1 MRSIVSGLI
10 IISKLHLNNL
20 DLKYSLIANIKIHTQ
35 KMKYLVK
42 IIFGKEQ
49 VMKYHNNETLTDYE
63 KIINVKKYT
72 FETQLERNSFYKGI
86 GEAISWLEF
95 LIINEFE
102 EEDHIEEK
110 ESEDK
115 FDYWAFISKY
125 YPKYHHCNN
134 VLLSDILT
142 RKLGGEEICED
153 DEEYIKNW
161 DIKKELFKIDKEL
174 LCKAFENYF
183 NIIHPENHKSN
194 NCKNS

>member
-1 MRSIVSGLI
+1 
-10 IISKLHLNNL
+10 
-20 DLKYSLIANIKIHTQ
+20 
-35 KMKYLVK
+35 MKYLVK

-86 GEAISWLEF
+86 GEAINWLEF
-95 LIINEFE
+95 LVINEFE
-102 EEDHIEEK
+102 EKDHNEEK

-115 FDYWAFISKY
+115 FDYWEFIYKY
-125 YPKYHHCNN
+125 YPKYHQCNS

-142 RKLGGEEICED
+142 RKLDGEEICES
-153 DEEYIKNW
+153 DEEYIKDW
-161 DIKKELFKIDKEL
+161 DIRNELFEVDKDL

-183 NIIHPENHKSN
+183 NIMYPENYDI
-194 NCKNS
+194 